1 MIKEITSKDLDFINS
16 LTNEYQVS
24 LGTNPYNKSFC
35 LVVNNEI
42 IGYIEYAVFY
52 DKVELN
58 FIYIVEK
65 YRKKGYAQSLLDYM
79 FSSIKDVSDI
89 TLEVNI
95 NNISAIKLYEKNGFK
110 VVSKRENYYN
120 GVDGYL
126 MLKVVK

>member
-1 MIKEITSKDLDFINS
+1 MLKEITNKELDLINS
-16 LTNEYQVS
+16 LTNEYQIT
-24 LGTNPYNKSFC
+24 LDTNPYNKGIC
-35 LVVNNEI
+35 LSIDNEI
-42 IGYIEYAVFY
+42 IGYIEYAIIY
-52 DKVELN
+52 DKAELN

-65 YRKKGYAQSLLDYM
+65 YRNKGYAQKLLDYM
-79 FSSIKDVSDI
+79 FNDLTSITDI

-95 NNISAIKLYEKNGFK
+95 NNLTAIKLYEKNGFK

>member
-1 MIKEITSKDLDFINS
+1 MIKEITTKELDFING
-16 LTNEYQVS
+16 LTNEYKVS
-24 LGTNPYNKSFC
+24 LGTNPYNKCFY
-35 LVVNNEI
+35 LIINEEI
-42 IGYIEYAVFY
+42 IGYIEYAVIY

-65 YRKKGYAQSLLDYM
+65 YRKKGYAQKLLDYM
-79 FSSIKDVSDI
+79 FNNLNDVSNI

>member
-1 MIKEITSKDLDFINS
+1 MIKEITNKDLEFINN

-24 LGTNPYNKSFC
+24 LGSNPYNKSFY
-35 LVVNNEI
+35 LTINDEI
-42 IGYIEYAVFY
+42 IGYIEYAIIY
-52 DKVELN
+52 EKAELN

-65 YRKKGYAQSLLDYM
+65 YRKKGYAQKLIDYM
-79 FSSIKDVSDI
+79 FNNLTNVSNI

-95 NNISAIKLYEKNGFK
+95 NNVSAIKLYEKNGFK
-110 VVSKRENYYN
+110 IVSKRKNYYN

>member
-42 IGYIEYAVFY
+42 IGYIEYAVIY

-79 FSSIKDVSDI
+79 FNNLNDVSNI

>member
-1 MIKEITSKDLDFINS
+1 MF
-16 LTNEYQVS
+16 
-24 LGTNPYNKSFC
+24 
-35 LVVNNEI
+35 NN
-42 IGYIEYAVFY
+42 
-52 DKVELN
+52 LN
-58 FIYIVEK
+58 
-65 YRKKGYAQSLLDYM
+65 
-79 FSSIKDVSDI
+79 DVSNI

>member
-42 IGYIEYAVFY
+42 IGYIEYAVIY